1 MKKFKYQLALF
12 LVHIMV
18 AIIISS
24 ILTLI
29 CYVILPNYDYQN
41 KKTTMVIAV
50 FSIIGTAYVFKKGL
64 VWIYPS
70 NGDG

>member
-1 MKKFKYQLALF
+1 MEKFKYQLALF

-18 AIIISS
+18 AIIIGS
-24 ILTLI
+24 ILTLL
-29 CYVILPNYDYQN
+29 CYIAIPNYDYHN
-41 KKTTMVIAV
+41 EKTTLVVVI

-70 NGDG
+70 RGNE